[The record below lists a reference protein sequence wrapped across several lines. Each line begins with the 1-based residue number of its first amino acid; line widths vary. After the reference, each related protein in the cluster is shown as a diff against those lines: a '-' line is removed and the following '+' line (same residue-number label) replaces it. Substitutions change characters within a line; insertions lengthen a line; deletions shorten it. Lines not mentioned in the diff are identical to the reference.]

1 MESGYVLVVAVRG
14 GPGPATATATPA
26 AAGPASAEVT
36 SGEPLIYALVDLT
49 LGLAD
54 RTQALITDVL
64 AELDLTQALAD
75 VVWQLDP
82 AAPLP
87 SLRALAA
94 RLRCDPSTVTFLA
107 DRLEGRHLATRRVD
121 PANRRVK
128 TLQLTPR
135 GRRARRR
142 LVDAMATRSPLA
154 QLTPDEQHQ
163 LLQLLR
169 RTAPPSNPG

>member
-1 MESGYVLVVAVRG
+1 LEKRTLVVVAGRG
-14 GPGPATATATPA
+14 GPGPA
-26 AAGPASAEVT
+26 AAGDEA
-36 SGEPLIYALVDLT
+36 GEPLVYALVDLT

-54 RTQALITDVL
+54 RTQAVITDVM

-75 VVWQLDP
+75 VLWQLDP

-107 DRLEGRHLATRRVD
+107 DRLEARHFATRRVD
-121 PANRRVK
+121 LANRRVK
-128 TLQLTPR
+128 TLRLTPQ

-142 LVDAMATRSPLA
+142 LVEAMVTRSPLA
-154 QLTPDEQHQ
+154 QLTPDKQRQFHQ
-163 LLQLLR
+163 LLLR
-169 RTAPPSNPG
+169 TLPPQHAG

>member
-1 MESGYVLVVAVRG
+1 MERRIFTVVAARA
-14 GPGPATATATPA
+14 GPGSS
-26 AAGPASAEVT
+26 AAGDEA
-36 SGEPLIYALVDLT
+36 GEPLVYALVDLT

-54 RTQALITDVL
+54 RTQAVITDVL
-64 AELDLTQALAD
+64 AELGLTQALAD
-75 VVWQLDP
+75 ALWQLDP

-107 DRLEGRHLATRRVD
+107 DRLEAGHFATRRVD

-128 TLQLTPR
+128 ILRLTPH

-142 LVDAMATRSPLA
+142 LVEAMVTRSPLA
-154 QLTPDEQHQ
+154 QLTPDEQRQ
-163 LLQLLR
+163 LHRLLLR
-169 RTAPPSNPG
+169 TLPPQHSG

>member
-1 MESGYVLVVAVRG
+1 MVGWLYCSRDGGSRVLMDD
-14 GPGPATATATPA
+14 
-26 AAGPASAEVT
+26 EL
-36 SGEPLIYALVDLT
+36 SGEPLIYALLDLT

-54 RTQALITDVL
+54 RTQALIADVL

-75 VVWQLDP
+75 ALWHLDP

-87 SLRALAA
+87 SLRALAT

-107 DRLEGRHLATRRVD
+107 DRLEARRFATRRVD
-121 PANRRVK
+121 PTNRRVK
-128 TLQLTPR
+128 TLHLTAR

-154 QLTPDEQHQ
+154 QLRPDEQRQ
-163 LLQLLR
+163 LLQLLQL
-169 RTAPPSNPG
+169 TVPTHSHGHEIDQGPQAGC

>member
-1 MESGYVLVVAVRG
+1 MADRG
-14 GPGPATATATPA
+14 RPDSEAPRD
-26 AAGPASAEVT
+26 T
-36 SGEPLIYALVDLT
+36 SDEPLIYALVDLT

-54 RTQALITDVL
+54 RTQALIADVL

-75 VVWQLDP
+75 ALWHLDP

-94 RLRCDPSTVTFLA
+94 RMRCDPSTVTFLA
-107 DRLEGRHLATRRVD
+107 DRLEVRHFATRRVD
-121 PANRRVK
+121 PTNRRVK
-128 TLQLTPR
+128 TLRLTPR

-154 QLTPDEQHQ
+154 QLSLDEQRQ
-163 LLQLLR
+163 LYELLLR
-169 RTAPPSNPG
+169 TIPAHQRS

>member
-1 MESGYVLVVAVRG
+1 VVDCGR
-14 GPGPATATATPA
+14 PDPA
-26 AAGPASAEVT
+26 APEDT

-75 VVWQLDP
+75 VVWHLDP

-87 SLRALAA
+87 SLRALAT

-107 DRLEGRHLATRRVD
+107 DRLEVRHLATRRVD

-154 QLTPDEQHQ
+154 QLTHDEQHQ
-163 LLQLLR
+163 LHQLLQ
-169 RTAPPSNPG
+169 RTVPAQHTG

>member
-1 MESGYVLVVAVRG
+1 VA
-14 GPGPATATATPA
+14 
-26 AAGPASAEVT
+26 ASTDT

-75 VVWQLDP
+75 ALWHLDP
-82 AAPLP
+82 AAPLSP
-87 SLRALAA
+87 LRALATK
-94 RLRCDPSTVTFLA
+94 LRCDPSTVTFLA
-107 DRLEGRHLATRRVD
+107 DRLEAKHLATRRVD

-142 LVDAMATRSPLA
+142 LVDAMTTRSPLA
-154 QLTPDEQHQ
+154 QLTPDDQHQLHQ
-163 LLQLLR
+163 LLQ
-169 RTAPPSNPG
+169 RTVPTQHTG

>member
-1 MESGYVLVVAVRG
+1 MVLVAGRG
-14 GPGPATATATPA
+14 GPGPA
-26 AAGPASAEVT
+26 AAGDPA
-36 SGEPLIYALVDLT
+36 GEPLVYALVDLT

-54 RTQALITDVL
+54 RTQAVITDVM

-75 VVWQLDP
+75 VLWQLDP

-107 DRLEGRHLATRRVD
+107 DRLEARHFATRRVD

-128 TLQLTPR
+128 TLRLTPQ

-142 LVDAMATRSPLA
+142 LVEAMVTRSPLA
-154 QLTPDEQHQ
+154 QLTPDEQRQFHQ
-163 LLQLLR
+163 LLLR
-169 RTAPPSNPG
+169 TVPPQHSG